1 MDRDRLPLET
11 GVLLLAPAHLG
22 ARPLLVAGDGEP
34 ARAVDVAIQAKELKS
49 ALTNAKNL
57 GETLAPEILI
67 KLAILGVILDSKI
80 VCLGRCILCKVIL
93 FRLLTRFERLDFLLI
108 KKLINFSVYGF

>member
-1 MDRDRLPLET
+1 M
-11 GVLLLAPAHLG
+11 
-22 ARPLLVAGDGEP
+22 
-34 ARAVDVAIQAKELKS
+34 
-49 ALTNAKNL
+49 TNAKNL